1 VKVYKHTKGDIDQRE
16 KRIMVKNKLN
26 DLLGK
31 DWIKFTKSWAIYDSK
46 GERVNDYNKPENRKV
61 SEKSWFIHVPPPRDD
76 EKIKHPASF
85 PESLV
90 KEFIEFFTKKGEWV
104 LDPFLGSGSTLIAC
118 YECNRNGVGIELSEY
133 WANIAKSRLETV
145 RAQTKMDKFVSDKM
159 ETKQIVIIGDS
170 RNIDKIWEEYGFPKV
185 KYVITS
191 PPYWN
196 QLKRNYIRQKKREEK
211 GLPTSYSEDPRDL
224 GNIDDY
230 TQFLIEQK
238 QIFDKVY
245 DVVEDGGYLTVIT
258 NNIYADGR
266 LYPLAFDTLLLL
278 SEKWVP
284 KDEKLWLHDD
294 KPLIPLGVYT
304 SYIGNRHHQYCLIFR
319 KEEDKL
325 ERQRKFFNEFVKK
338 LLGELT
344 HELKPR

>member
-1 VKVYKHTKGDIDQRE
+1 LEGEKMTKNR
-16 KRIMVKNKLN
+16 LN
-26 DLLGK
+26 DLSGK
-31 DWIKFTKSWAIYDSK
+31 DWIKFTKSWVVYNSQ
-46 GERVNDYNKPENRKV
+46 GEKVSDYNRPENRRV

-76 EKIKHPASF
+76 DKIKHPASF

-118 YECNRNGVGIELSEY
+118 YECERNGIGIELSEY
-133 WANIAKSRLETV
+133 WANIARSRLENIK
-145 RAQTKMDKFVSDKM
+145 AQTKMSKFVGKM
-159 ETKQIVIIGDS
+159 ETKQLIIVGDS
-170 RNIDKIWEEYGFPKV
+170 RDIDKIWKEYGLPKV

-196 QLKRNYIRQKKREEK
+196 QLKRNYIRQKERKEE
-211 GLPTSYSEDPRDL
+211 GLPTMYSDDPRDL

-230 TQFLIEQK
+230 AQFLLEQK
-238 QIFDKVY
+238 RIFDKVY
-245 DVVEDGGYLTVIT
+245 DVVEDGGYLTIIT

-284 KDEKLWLHDD
+284 KDEKLWLQDD
-294 KPLIPLGVYT
+294 KPLIPLGIYT

-325 ERQRKFFNEFVKK
+325 RHQKKFFNEFVRKIY
-338 LLGELT
+338 GELI
-344 HELKPR
+344 HESQPR

>member
-1 VKVYKHTKGDIDQRE
+1 MNRSKEKKVMI
-16 KRIMVKNKLN
+16 KNKLN

-46 GERVNDYNKPENRKV
+46 GEKVNDYNKAENRKV

-118 YECNRNGVGIELSEY
+118 YECDRNGIGIELSEY

-170 RNIDKIWEEYGFPKV
+170 RNIDKIWKEQGLPKV

-196 QLKRNYIRQKKREEK
+196 QLKRNYIRQKRRKEK
-211 GLPTSYSEDPRDL
+211 GLPTLYSEDSRDL

-230 TQFLIEQK
+230 AQFLIEQK
-238 QIFDKVY
+238 KIFDKVY

-258 NNIYADGR
+258 NNIYAEGR

-325 ERQRKFFNEFVKK
+325 ETQRKFFNEYLRK
-338 LLGELT
+338 LVGELT
-344 HELKPR
+344 NESQPR